1 MKPIAFIDIEV
12 DPKTEKITDTGGVK
26 EGDSS
31 FHNRSLKEFSE
42 FLNGVNYVG
51 GHNVLHHDLKY
62 IESHFHGVN
71 TNQFKVID
79 TLYWSPLLFPQKPYH
94 NLVKDDKLQT
104 EELNNPLND
113 SKKSQVLFYD
123 ELEAF
128 NKLDDELK
136 QIFYAL
142 LKNYTEFSAFFD
154 FVYFNKPM
162 GQATEFLVQRYF
174 EKRICRNAPLER
186 IIKEHPV
193 ELAYALALINTN
205 DRYSI
210 TPPWVVGTFPDIE
223 RIMFMLRNNPCS
235 EGCPYCKLNLDPIK
249 SLQQFFGYPAFRTFG
264 GEPLQEK
271 AVKAALENKSLLAV
285 FPTGGGKSL
294 TFQLPALMAGDNTRS
309 LTVVISPLQ
318 ALMKDQVDNLEKKDI
333 TSAVTINGLLDP
345 IERSKSFERVEDG
358 SASILYISPESLR
371 SRSIERLLL
380 GRNIAR
386 FVIDEAHCFS
396 AWGHDFRVDYLFIAD
411 FIKSLQKKK
420 NLNHQISVSCFTAT
434 AKQNVIDDIRK
445 YFWNHLT
452 IKLELFKAS
461 ASRDNLHYKILPAE
475 NEENKYN
482 SLRGLIEA
490 KNCPV
495 IIYVSRTYRAK
506 NIANR
511 LKEDG
516 FNAGAFHGKME
527 IKEKTETQNAFI
539 NGELQVIVAT
549 SAFGMGVDKD
559 NVGMVIHY
567 DISNS
572 LENYIQEA
580 GRAGRDE
587 SMKAECYVLYNEEDL
602 NKHFILHNQTKT
614 TIKEIQ
620 EIWRAIKDFTKH
632 RSTVKNSALEIARK
646 AGWDDQV
653 SDIENRVTTAISALE
668 QAGYIKRGQNIPRI
682 FATSI
687 LSKTAEEA
695 IEKINS
701 SVKFT
706 ETQKQQATRIIKKL
720 FSAKSRKAAI
730 DDDPEYRVDYIS
742 DHLGIRRKDVLN
754 IITLLREEGIL
765 ADTKDLTAFIKK
777 NDKRNQSLS
786 IVKAYAQLEQFLLP
800 LIEEQEQDFHLKKLN
815 EQAEQEGCKNVNPL
829 RIKTILN
836 FWGIKNWIKKH
847 QHRHSK
853 HHLKIKVVQS
863 KDLLK
868 EKQERRHFLSEFIIN
883 YLFNKTLSSGN
894 NKSSSEY
901 VEFSVHELKKQYEG
915 SSSLFKSN
923 ISLEDIEETLFYL
936 SRIGAMNIE
945 GGFLVIYNKLTID
958 RLELNNKKQYK
969 KEDYEHL
976 AQFYKHKIE
985 QIHIVGE
992 YAKQMIEDSRK
1003 ALQFVDDYFRMN
1015 YNAFLN
1021 KYFPGN
1027 RQNEIQQ
1034 NISPAKFKRL
1044 FGELS
1049 SSQLKIINDNQ
1060 TQNVVVAAGP
1070 GSGKTRVLVHKLAS
1084 LVLMEDIKYEQL
1096 LMLTFSRAAAT
1107 EFKKRLIGLI
1117 ENAAN
1122 FVEIKTFHSYCFD
1135 LLGKVGSIE
1144 KSDEII
1150 KTTIE
1155 KILNEE
1161 VDPNRIVKSVLVID
1175 EAQDMDEYEFGLIKA
1190 LMDKN
1195 EEMRIVAVGDDDQ
1208 NIYTFRGADSK
1219 YFEQFVNGES
1229 ACKYELVE
1237 NYRSRKNLV
1246 EFTNQFVK
1254 QISNRFKFNPI
1265 YPICQE
1271 DGLIR
1276 IIEYESQ
1283 NFIVPYVK
1291 DIISRRKKGTTGILT
1306 KTNDE
1311 ALQVLGMLKKESVPA
1326 KLVQSNDSFH
1336 LYDLIEIRSFWNE
1349 INANSNIPTITK
1361 ETWDDAKRNFAS
1373 KYEDSAN
1380 YNLAKS
1386 IIKAF
1391 QEAHPTNKYKSD
1403 FEAHL
1408 RESKLEDF
1416 ITEQG
1421 EKIYISTIHKAK
1433 GKEFDN
1439 VFILLNSFDIET
1451 DDNKRQL
1458 YVAMTRA
1465 KNSLTIHYNGDY
1477 LKNIYADNLQNK
1489 TVRGS
1494 YPEPKYLVK
1503 HLTHR
1508 DVNLG
1513 YFKFVQRRIGKLQSG
1528 NVLGHDN
1535 EGFMN
1540 SKGEY
1545 VLKYSK
1551 SFQQEKER
1559 LEAKGFKLI
1568 RSKVNFIL
1576 YWRNKQ
1582 DDKAEEIKIIL
1593 PEIEFAKE

>member
-1 MKPIAFIDIEV
+1 MKPTTFIDTEV
-12 DPKTEKITDTGGVK
+12 DPKTNKITDIGGVK
-26 EGDSS
+26 QDGGI
-31 FHNRSLKEFSE
+31 FHKNSMYEFAN
-42 FLNGVNYVG
+42 FLNGTKYLG
-51 GHNVLHHDLKY
+51 GHNVIYHDLKY
-62 IESHFHGVN
+62 LKPHFHGIN
-71 TNQFKVID
+71 INQFKVID

-104 EELNNPLND
+104 EELNNPVND
-113 SKKSQVLFYD
+113 SKKSQALFYD

-136 QIFYAL
+136 QIFNAL
-142 LKNYTEFSAFFD
+142 LKNYREFSGFFD
-154 FVYFNKPM
+154 FVSFNKPM

-174 EKRICRNAPLER
+174 EKRICSNAPLER
-186 IIKEHPV
+186 IINEHPV

-223 RIMFMLRNNPCS
+223 RVMFMLRNNPCS
-235 EGCPYCKLNLDPIK
+235 EGCPYCNQALDSIK
-249 SLQQFFGYPAFRTFG
+249 SLQQYFGYSSFRTFG

-271 AVKAALENKSLLAV
+271 AVKAALRNKSLLAV

-420 NLNHQISVSCFTAT
+420 NLKYQIPVSCFTAT

-461 ASRDNLHYKILPAE
+461 ASRDNLDYKILPTKDKE
-475 NEENKYN
+475 DKYN
-482 SLRGLIEA
+482 NLRGLIEA
-490 KNCPV
+490 KNCPI
-495 IIYVSRTYRAK
+495 IIYVSRTYRAEK
-506 NIANR
+506 IAGY
-511 LKEDG
+511 LYKDG
-516 FNAGAFHGKME
+516 FNAGAFHGKMD
-527 IKEKTETQNAFI
+527 KNEKTETQNAFI

-549 SAFGMGVDKD
+549 SAFGMGMDKN

-572 LENYIQEA
+572 LENYIQES
-580 GRAGRDE
+580 GRAGRNE
-587 SMKAECYVLYNEEDL
+587 SIGAECYVLYNEEDL

-653 SDIENRVTTAISALE
+653 YDIENRVTTAISALE

-687 LSKTAEEA
+687 LTKTAEEA
-695 IEKINS
+695 IKKIKS

-754 IITLLREEGIL
+754 IITLLREEDIL

-786 IVKAYAQLEQFLLP
+786 IVKAYAHLEQFLLP
-800 LIEEQEQDFHLKKLN
+800 LIEEKEQNFHLKELN

-836 FWGIKNWIKKH
+836 FWSIKNWIKKQQH
-847 QHRHSK
+847 QHSK
-853 HHLKIKVVQS
+853 HHIKIKVVQS

-868 EKQERRHFLSEFIIN
+868 EKQEKRHLLSEFIIN

-901 VEFSVHELKKQYEG
+901 VEFSVHELKKQYEQ
-915 SSSLFKSN
+915 SASLFKSN

-969 KEDYEHL
+969 KEDYQHL
-976 AQFYKHKIE
+976 DQFYKHKIE

-1015 YNAFLN
+1015 YNGFLN

-1027 RQNEIQQ
+1027 KKNEIQQ

-1060 TQNVVVAAGP
+1060 TQNIVVAAGP

-1084 LVLMEDIKYEQL
+1084 LVLMEDIKREQL

-1117 ENAAN
+1117 GNAAN

-1144 KSDEII
+1144 KSDKII

-1229 ACKYELVE
+1229 ARKYELVE

-1246 EFTNQFVK
+1246 EFTNQFVH
-1254 QISNRFKFNPI
+1254 QISNRFKTYPI
-1265 YPICQE
+1265 YSVNKE
-1271 DGLIR
+1271 DGSIR
-1276 IIEYESQ
+1276 VIEYESQ
-1283 NFIVPYVK
+1283 NLMVPFVH
-1291 DIISRRKKGTTGILT
+1291 DIISSTKKGITGILT

-1311 ALQVLGMLKKESVPA
+1311 ALQVLGMLKKDGIHA
-1326 KLVQSNDSFH
+1326 KLIQSNDKFNLH
-1336 LYDLIEIRSFWNE
+1336 DLIEIRSFWDEVNG
-1349 INANSNIPTITK
+1349 NSEIPTISQ
-1361 ETWDDAKRNFAS
+1361 ETWNDAKRFFAKKHES
-1373 KYEDSAN
+1373 SEN
-1380 YNLAKS
+1380 YNFTKS

-1391 QEAHPTNKYKSD
+1391 QEAHPKQKYKSD
-1403 FEAHL
+1403 FEVHL
-1408 RESKLEDF
+1408 KESKLEDF
-1416 ITEQG
+1416 LG
-1421 EKIYISTIHKAK
+1421 EANEKFYVSTIHKAK

-1439 VFILLNSFDIET
+1439 VFLLLNGFDIEH

-1465 KNSLTIHYNGDY
+1465 KDNLTIHYDGDF
-1477 LKNIYADNLQNK
+1477 LKNLSTEKIQRK
-1489 TVRGS
+1489 TVSGRLS
-1494 YPEPKYLVK
+1494 EPKYLLK
-1503 HLTHR
+1503 HLTHK

-1513 YFKFVQRRIGKLQSG
+1513 YFKFVQRKIGHLQSG
-1528 NVLGHDN
+1528 NALGHDN
-1535 EGFMN
+1535 EGLMN
-1540 SKGEY
+1540 SDGNY
-1545 VLKYSK
+1545 VLKFSK
-1551 SFQQEKER
+1551 SFQ
-1559 LEAKGFKLI
+1559 
-1568 RSKVNFIL
+1568 
-1576 YWRNKQ
+1576 
-1582 DDKAEEIKIIL
+1582 
-1593 PEIEFAKE
+1593 